1 MCSYLSAIMHMLLL
15 PKKVLKIIKTK
26 QKKEKENNNDSY
38 LGTEG
43 KNCVVAQVTFYANK
57 NNVFLSIEG
66 SWGTPY

>member
-1 MCSYLSAIMHMLLL
+1 M
-15 PKKVLKIIKTK
+15 K
-26 QKKEKENNNDSY
+26 NNNNYDRK

-66 SWGTPY
+66 NGVLYIKSLVHSNPYFRFFQGPKCMLAL